1 MPVGTE
7 ERLMIEMFKR
17 HLDNDIKQIK
27 DAWNNMDTL
36 SHVLVIM
43 FITLIFM
50 VTDKIAHGIHF

>member
-1 MPVGTE
+1 
-7 ERLMIEMFKR
+7 MIKMLKK

-27 DAWNNMDTL
+27 DAWNNIDTL

-43 FITLIFM
+43 FIMLIFM

>member
-1 MPVGTE
+1 
-7 ERLMIEMFKR
+7 MIDIIKK
-17 HLDNDIKQIK
+17 HLTNDVKLIKN
-27 DAWNNMDTL
+27 AWDNMDTL